1 MIRHAD
7 RSLINRR
14 GFAGALLGVTAAAA
28 LARTGSAGAAPAKT
42 MRVYKSPT
50 CGCCARWVD
59 YVRADAWKVE
69 VVDLQNVTSIKK
81 QVGLLPQLASCHTAI
96 VDGYVV
102 EGHVPL
108 PAIEKLMTE
117 RPDVHGIA
125 VPGMPQD
132 SPGMGGGGV
141 QDVFA
146 FTRDGRT
153 RPFTR
158 TAG

>member
-1 MIRHAD
+1 MNRYAD
-7 RSLINRR
+7 RSLLNRR
-14 GFAGALLGVTAAAA
+14 AFAGALLGITATAAVPGLGGAF
-28 LARTGSAGAAPAKT
+28 AAPAKT

-59 YVRADAWKVE
+59 YVRAAGWSVE
-69 VVDLQNVTSIKK
+69 VTDLQNVTSIKQ
-81 QVGLLPQLASCHTAI
+81 QVGLLPQLASCHTA
-96 VDGYVV
+96 VADGYVV

-108 PAIEKLMTE
+108 PAIDKLMAE
-117 RPDVHGIA
+117 RPDIHGIA

-141 QDVFA
+141 QNVLA
-146 FTRDGRT
+146 FRRDGRT
-153 RPFTR
+153 FLFTR

>member
-1 MIRHAD
+1 
-7 RSLINRR
+7 LINRR
-14 GFAGALLGVTAAAA
+14 GFAGALLSVTAAAA
-28 LARTGSAGAAPAKT
+28 LSYTGSAVAAPAKT

-59 YVRADAWKVE
+59 YVRADGWKVE
-69 VVDLQNVTSIKK
+69 VVDLQNITSIKK

-153 RPFTR
+153 RHFTR

>member
-14 GFAGALLGVTAAAA
+14 GFAGVLLGVTAAAA
-28 LARTGSAGAAPAKT
+28 LSRTGSAVAAPAKT

-59 YVRADAWKVE
+59 YVRADGWKVE

-141 QDVFA
+141 QNVFA

-153 RPFTR
+153 RLFTR

>member
-1 MIRHAD
+1 MDPYAGR
-7 RSLINRR
+7 RLLNRR
-14 GFAGALLGVTAAAA
+14 TFAGALLGVTAAAA
-28 LARTGSAGAAPAKT
+28 LPGIRGTKAAPAKT

-59 YVRADAWKVE
+59 YVRAAGWHVE
-69 VVDLQNVTSIKK
+69 VVDLQNVNAIKR

-96 VDGYVV
+96 ADGYVV

-108 PAIEKLMTE
+108 PAIEKLMAE
-117 RPDVHGIA
+117 RPDIHGIA

-146 FTRDGRT
+146 FTRASRT
-153 RPFTR
+153 YLFTR
-158 TAG
+158 AAG

>member
-1 MIRHAD
+1 MSRHND
-7 RSLINRR
+7 RSLLNRR
-14 GFAGALLGVTAAAA
+14 GFAGALIGVTAAAA
-28 LARTGSAGAAPAKT
+28 LPCIGSVAAAPAKT

-50 CGCCARWVD
+50 CGCCARWVG
-59 YVRADAWKVE
+59 YVRADGWKVK
-69 VVDLQNVTSIKK
+69 VVNLQDVTPIKK

-96 VDGYVV
+96 ADGYVV

-108 PAIEKLMTE
+108 PAIEKLMAE

-132 SPGMGGGGV
+132 SPGMGGGGI

-153 RPFTR
+153 RLYTR
-158 TAG
+158 VAG

>member
-28 LARTGSAGAAPAKT
+28 LARTGPAVAAPAKT

-50 CGCCARWVD
+50 CGCCTRWVD
-59 YVRADAWKVE
+59 YVRADGWKVE

-108 PAIEKLMTE
+108 PAIEKLITE

-146 FTRDGRT
+146 FTRNGRT
-153 RPFTR
+153 RLFTR

>member
-1 MIRHAD
+1 MKRTVG
-7 RSLINRR
+7 RPRFNRR
-14 GFAGALLGVTAAAA
+14 GFAGALIGVTAAAA
-28 LARTGSAGAAPAKT
+28 LPRIGSAVAAPAKT

-59 YVRADAWKVE
+59 YVRAGGWTVE
-69 VVDLQNVTSIKK
+69 VVDLQDVTSIKK
-81 QVGLLPQLASCHTAI
+81 QVGLLPQLASCHTGIA
-96 VDGYVV
+96 DGYVV

-108 PAIEKLMTE
+108 PAIEKLMVE

-132 SPGMGGGGV
+132 SPGMAGGGI
-141 QDVFA
+141 QDVLA

-153 RPFTR
+153 RLYTR
-158 TAG
+158 AAG

>member
-28 LARTGSAGAAPAKT
+28 LSRTGSAVAAPAKT

-59 YVRADAWKVE
+59 YVRADGWKVE

-108 PAIEKLMTE
+108 PAIEKLITE

-146 FTRDGRT
+146 FTRNGRT
-153 RPFTR
+153 RLFTR